1 MCPLPDLSGAVE
13 MDGITPSKLAFV
25 LTVVTAV
32 SFFLITA
39 LCVPLVILLDT
50 DPDFLPVFV
59 VLPWYVF
66 TYFAIAK
73 VLRFREEKWKIS
85 LVKSGQ
91 HQFFKGGSFLKF
103 YLGFVW
109 RAVVL
114 AAVINP
120 LTEAIAANSDESL
133 LLGFVSA
140 SLTIY
145 LAYLWLLKFPF
156 GEVSIGFNVLFK
168 HVPYIRDSGLPTPT
182 EVVFEQRG
190 TESVLSS
197 VGNILQGLGG
207 AFFFGA
213 YFVVGVVQF
222 FAIYDFVNDVWG
234 WWGFFSFIGAGFLA
248 YIPILGGIAGI
259 YAAYSVWEWDLIW
272 SVLLF
277 GWPLVLFVIVLSFV
291 IVTEGLRK
299 MKVLS

>member
-1 MCPLPDLSGAVE
+1 

-25 LTVVTAV
+25 LTIVTAV
-32 SFFLITA
+32 NFFLITA
-39 LCVPLVILLDT
+39 LCVPLIILLDA
-50 DPDFLPVFV
+50 DPNFLPVFV
-59 VLPWYVF
+59 VLPWYIF

-91 HQFFKGGSFLKF
+91 HQLFKGGSFLKF

-120 LTEAIAANSDESL
+120 ITEAIAANSSGSL
-133 LLGFVSA
+133 SLGFVSA

-168 HVPYIRDSGLPTPT
+168 HVPYVRDSGLPTPT
-182 EVVFEQRG
+182 EVVFEQRRS
-190 TESVLSS
+190 ESVLSS
-197 VGNILQGLGG
+197 VGSLLQGIGG
-207 AFFFGA
+207 VFFFGV
-213 YFVVGVVQF
+213 YFVVGLVQF
-222 FAIYDFVNDVWG
+222 FAVYDFFSDVWG
-234 WWGFFSFIGAGFLA
+234 WWGFFSFIGAGILA
-248 YIPILGGIAGI
+248 YIPILGGVAGI
-259 YAAYSVWEWDLIW
+259 YAAYNVWGWDLIW
-272 SVLLF
+272 SILLF
-277 GWPLVLFVIVLSFV
+277 GWPLVLFAAAFAFV
-291 IVTEGLRK
+291 MVTEGLRK
-299 MKVLS
+299 IKVLS